1 VSSIDEDMSQDRC
14 WLASCTLRCLWER
27 IGLEAPKTA
36 PFLALFRLSEGLA
49 ESEAPVMDAPLCY
62 HRSLTSKHWGGD
74 GPGSDYFGLC
84 QRDMSEKRLD
94 ILFPD
99 FTIHD

>member
-1 VSSIDEDMSQDRC
+1 MLVRLVYSSLLVGTDWSGGAKDCAVPCPVQAVR
-14 WLASCTLRCLWER
+14 
-27 IGLEAPKTA
+27 
-36 PFLALFRLSEGLA
+36 GLA

-74 GPGSDYFGLC
+74 GPV
-84 QRDMSEKRLD
+84 
-94 ILFPD
+94 FPSVFSD